1 MGQKTHKDG
10 SILLINIS
18 DNMIVFMVEHIE
30 SRVNAMQNILAN
42 LEAQWK
48 QEAEYQQYL
57 DDCTFFKEATD
68 LGVNSGDVWN

>member
-1 MGQKTHKDG
+1 M
-10 SILLINIS
+10 INIS

-30 SRVNAMQNILAN
+30 SRVNAIQNILAN

-48 QEAEYQQYL
+48 QDAEYQQYL

-68 LGVNSGDVWN
+68 LGVKNSGDVWN

>member
-1 MGQKTHKDG
+1 M
-10 SILLINIS
+10 INIS

-42 LEAQWK
+42 LETQWK
-48 QEAEYQQYL
+48 QDAEYQQYL

-68 LGVNSGDVWN
+68 LGVKNSGDVWD

>member
-1 MGQKTHKDG
+1 M
-10 SILLINIS
+10 INIL
-18 DNMIVFMVEHIE
+18 DTIIFNMVEQTE

-68 LGVNSGDVWN
+68 LGVKNSGDVWD

>member
-1 MGQKTHKDG
+1 M
-10 SILLINIS
+10 INIS

-68 LGVNSGDVWN
+68 LGVKNSGDVWN

>member
-1 MGQKTHKDG
+1 M
-10 SILLINIS
+10 INIS

-48 QEAEYQQYL
+48 QDAEYQQYL

-68 LGVNSGDVWN
+68 LGVKNSGDVWN

>member
-1 MGQKTHKDG
+1 M
-10 SILLINIS
+10 INIS

-68 LGVNSGDVWN
+68 LGVKNSGDVWD

>member
-1 MGQKTHKDG
+1 M
-10 SILLINIS
+10 INILDTVIS
-18 DNMIVFMVEHIE
+18 NMVEQTE

-68 LGVNSGDVWN
+68 LGVKNSGDVWD